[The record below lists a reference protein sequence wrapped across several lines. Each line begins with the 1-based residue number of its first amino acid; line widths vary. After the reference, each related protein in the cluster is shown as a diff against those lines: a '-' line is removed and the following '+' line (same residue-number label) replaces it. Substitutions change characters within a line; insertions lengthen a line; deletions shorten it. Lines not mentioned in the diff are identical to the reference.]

1 MMDASDKREFTL
13 GELARAARE
22 QVPISRI
29 VIADDDP
36 DSLELLKMALAN
48 PQIEICEAANG
59 AELVDLLAEG
69 GPFDLVV
76 TDVLMPW
83 MEGLQVLLS
92 ARAAEI
98 HTPVLVISGLT
109 RPDLQSKVD
118 HLGNAKLLR
127 KPFGIPE
134 LRAAVADLMA
144 RQQFA

>member
-1 MMDASDKREFTL
+1 MLNASEWSESGL
-13 GELARAARE
+13 GELSRAARRHRI
-22 QVPISRI
+22 VSRI

-36 DSLELLKMALAN
+36 DSLELLRLALGN
-48 PQIEICEAANG
+48 PQIEICEASNG
-59 AELVDLLAEG
+59 ADLVDLLAEN

-83 MEGLQVLLS
+83 MEGLQVLQS

-98 HTPVLVISGLT
+98 HTPVLVITGLA
-109 RPDLQSKVD
+109 RSDLQAKVD
-118 HLGNAKLLR
+118 RLGNARLLR

-144 RQQFA
+144 GHA

>member
-1 MMDASDKREFTL
+1 MMNDSGSREFAFS
-13 GELARAARE
+13 ELARAAQE
-22 QVPISRI
+22 HPTVSRI

-36 DSLELLKMALAN
+36 DSLELLRLALGG

-59 AELVDLLAEG
+59 ADLVDLLAES
-69 GPFDLVV
+69 GPFDLIV

-98 HTPVLVISGLT
+98 HTPVLVITGLT
-109 RPDLQSKVD
+109 RPDLQTKVD
-118 HLGNAKLLR
+118 RLGNAKLLH

-134 LRAAVADLMA
+134 LRSAVANLVA
-144 RQQFA
+144 GQA